1 MLTGKPFDL
10 SALERELLRALGRRV
25 EQAAAGAW
33 LEDYRALCATLGAQ
47 VRVIGTNETF
57 AGIAEDMDETGALLV
72 RDGEGTL
79 RRVLAGDVSVRGMMG
94 YADRDRN

>member
-1 MLTGKPFDL
+1 M
-10 SALERELLRALGRRV
+10 
-25 EQAAAGAW
+25 
-33 LEDYRALCATLGAQ
+33 
-47 VRVIGTNETF
+47 RVIGTNETF
-57 AGIAEDMDETGALLV
+57 SGIAEDMDETGALLV